1 MITSVSAN
9 QQPQYQQTLVTEYVV
24 NGKPGV
30 YDGNKRRTK
39 RNGHSQSLSLTTS
52 GNEFL
57 PVDSFPVPS
66 YQVNQ
71 VNRHTKHP
79 SQSKTIYSATHTGPF
94 GPSFMVPTTP
104 VQDHPVW
111 EMSTPIHVTG
121 QMQLPTPPMTNEDN
135 TLITPKP
142 SNQSLQAR
150 PSVASEISISSA
162 PNASTASNA
171 SQQSP
176 QKTPR
181 KRGLKITR
189 SEKEGRRLVFPDAL
203 SSPETSAKGLASE
216 TDDDAPSTPKNKRS
230 PRVVPVCGL
239 NQTPMGTAHFG
250 KRDIL
255 QTELSWL
262 QPLSL
267 ENQAGLPEDD
277 EELER
282 AGLIKRGPLPVGMT
296 HSASRFEGLSKAERK
311 RKRLQAFRNLSFD
324 AGQSRENL
332 LTTLKGVGRVACGQD
347 LAAKFLVATGT
358 VVQVESQ
365 ENSACSTIPTTD
377 SARATK
383 LLQPAWPDEH
393 FPWSSAD
400 FERKQQQDN
409 SNRIGRA
416 RRLALVEKYLDQVS
430 DDEGDEFDPRT
441 ALRRFMA
448 KGPVGNPSDAREAIF
463 HVKKDG
469 KPLISTET
477 FQLPPDIPIASYD
490 DETGCVCRGA
500 NEDGGAMV
508 CCDSCGGW
516 YHMTCVGI
524 NTEEDLGE
532 QWHCWDCDHRERSTL
547 RNTTPQQGRHL
558 ASTMSAALQPNFAA
572 NDDVAH
578 GYHAHSSD
586 TALAP
591 SPIFSTSGKFLVPD
605 TPGFFM
611 NTPRIPSNA
620 NSYTPRMPSGSSV
633 MAKYGTPATPSSRA
647 RTVSYAEHYNVCQTP
662 GAGATELD
670 YAKVYATPKFED
682 LFDTGF
688 TPLRASP
695 TPGRAS
701 ASSEARRIHAE
712 LRTPTTTQNFFR
724 DLHTGGSQPTPGL
737 EHLSSAISNH
747 SLYPVS
753 PASFPPKMNPAISEL
768 TTSPSPL
775 RSHRRQVSFGNRVT
789 SQSYS
794 ASHLRESVIIE
805 EKSALDSSSPDK
817 SRGKDRLEL
826 GQASQLRRPETRFTD
841 G

>member
-1 MITSVSAN
+1 
-9 QQPQYQQTLVTEYVV
+9 
-24 NGKPGV
+24 
-30 YDGNKRRTK
+30 
-39 RNGHSQSLSLTTS
+39 
-52 GNEFL
+52 
-57 PVDSFPVPS
+57 
-66 YQVNQ
+66 
-71 VNRHTKHP
+71 
-79 SQSKTIYSATHTGPF
+79 
-94 GPSFMVPTTP
+94 
-104 VQDHPVW
+104 
-111 EMSTPIHVTG
+111 
-121 QMQLPTPPMTNEDN
+121 MTNEDH
-135 TLITPKP
+135 TSITPKP
-142 SNQSLQAR
+142 SSQALQGR
-150 PSVASEISISSA
+150 PSVASVISHSSA
-162 PNASTASNA
+162 PDASSASIA
-171 SQQSP
+171 SSHHTQ

-181 KRGLKITR
+181 KRGLKIKR
-189 SEKEGRRLVFPDAL
+189 SDKEGRRLVFPDTL
-203 SSPETSAKGLASE
+203 SSPETSTKDLTSDTE
-216 TDDDAPSTPKNKRS
+216 EDAPTTPKKKRS
-230 PRVVPVCGL
+230 PRVVPVSGL
-239 NQTPMGTAHFG
+239 NISPMGTALFG
-250 KRDIL
+250 SRDIL
-255 QTELSWL
+255 ATELSWL
-262 QPLSL
+262 QPISF
-267 ENQAGLPEDD
+267 QSHSGLPEED

-311 RKRLQAFRNLSFD
+311 RKRLQAFRNLSMD
-324 AGQSRENL
+324 GGHSRENL

-347 LAAKFLVATGT
+347 LAAKFLVPTGT
-358 VVQVESQ
+358 VVEVESQ
-365 ENSACSTIPTTD
+365 ETSSCSTISTID
-377 SARATK
+377 SARASN

-400 FERKQQQDN
+400 FERKQQVGN

-430 DDEGDEFDPRT
+430 DDEEDEFDSRT

-463 HVKKDG
+463 HVKRDG
-469 KPLISTET
+469 KSLISTET
-477 FQLPPDIPIASYD
+477 FQLPPGIPIASYD

-516 YHMTCVGI
+516 HHMTCVGI

-532 QWHCWDCDHRERSTL
+532 QWYCWECDRKDNPAL
-547 RNTTPQQGRHL
+547 RNTTPQPGRHL
-558 ASTMSAALQPNFAA
+558 ASMMPGPMQPTFSA
-572 NDDVAH
+572 NDDAAH

-620 NSYTPRMPSGSSV
+620 SSYTPRMPSSSSV
-633 MAKYGTPATPSSRA
+633 MAKYATPATPSSRA

-662 GAGATELD
+662 GATELD
-670 YAKVYATPKFED
+670 YTKVYATPKFED

-695 TPGRAS
+695 TPGAS

-712 LRTPTTTQNFFR
+712 LRTPTTTQNFFKE
-724 DLHTGGSQPTPGL
+724 LHTGGSQPTPGL

-747 SLYPVS
+747 SPYPVS
-753 PASFPPKMNPAISEL
+753 PANFPPKMNPAITEL

-805 EKSALDSSSPDK
+805 EKSAIESSSPDNN
-817 SRGKDRLEL
+817 RGKHRSEISQADQLKQRETHFAN
-826 GQASQLRRPETRFTD
+826 GQ
-841 G
+841 